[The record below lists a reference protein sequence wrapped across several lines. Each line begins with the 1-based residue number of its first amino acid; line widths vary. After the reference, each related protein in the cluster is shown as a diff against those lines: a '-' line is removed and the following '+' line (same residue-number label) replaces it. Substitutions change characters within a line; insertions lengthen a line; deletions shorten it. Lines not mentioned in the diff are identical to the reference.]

1 MPVPE
6 RHVLL
11 TTQRNQLF
19 TALQSKGF
27 QPEEFI
33 FYEEDNSAHLSHRST
48 QYGCRIS
55 VGSFTVTGS
64 MGALETYTLPYRL
77 VSSPGRELLQEERY
91 FGSWIKVINGFNDWL
106 TCLTGELQ
114 IPDLWATISGDTQ
127 LIKLAADQDNRPFT
141 PDDQLQFKKALDEI
155 KAYLIKSH
163 NLTGARLETV
173 EGRLSYLEE
182 AVTRMGRKDVIH
194 IAIGALAN
202 IATGLLLDADGTREL
217 FRFAGQIFKQLLG
230 NVYYLVGPH

>member
-1 MPVPE
+1 MPTPE
-6 RHVLL
+6 RVLRN
-11 TTQRNQLF
+11 TQKADLYSY
-19 TALQSKGF
+19 LHSKGLS
-27 QPEEFI
+27 PEDFI
-33 FYEEDNSAHLSHRST
+33 LTETHPSVHLRHRFSD
-48 QYGCRIS
+48 YGCIIT
-55 VGSFTVTGS
+55 VGTFSIVGFGDAVFS
-64 MGALETYTLPYRL
+64 LLH
-77 VSSPGRELLQEERY
+77 SPGRERLREEEFFHTWDSLLA
-91 FGSWIKVINGFNDWL
+91 GFDDWL
-106 TCLTGELQ
+106 TCLTGELK

-155 KAYLIKSH
+155 KTYLIKSH

-182 AVTRMGRKDVIH
+182 AATRMGRKDVIH
-194 IAIGALAN
+194 IAIGVLAN